1 MAAYNEKLKGGGHEL
16 ALESGS
22 GDIPAVED
30 FTSSSDYEPGV
41 LASLRRFEARMDKA
55 LGVESEA
62 IVRKT
67 DNDKRPV
74 PWHEELN
81 MALIWA
87 SASLGWASV
96 ATISGGLALT
106 AVADGHI
113 SLIIGVIIIALVL
126 LTISFLGLKYILI
139 YERLKVWLLTTAGI
153 GIPTVIGITAGAIV
167 ASALNNINAWKT
179 AYTDPHQ
186 GLSFLIR
193 DMLHPRGFANFLLIL
208 LSFSGINTNIMSLY
222 LSAISFHQ
230 MATPYAKVPRF
241 VWTLGNFVIVM
252 VLAIVG
258 RQKLNTY
265 LQDFLSLLGYWCT
278 SYFVIL
284 FEEHTIFRKRDFA
297 NYDLEGW
304 NNRKRLPPLPFFW
317 VLLRGAKE
325 WLRPGSPDHL
335 AS

>member
-1 MAAYNEKLKGGGHEL
+1 
-16 ALESGS
+16 
-22 GDIPAVED
+22 
-30 FTSSSDYEPGV
+30 
-41 LASLRRFEARMDKA
+41 
-55 LGVESEA
+55 
-62 IVRKT
+62 
-67 DNDKRPV
+67 
-74 PWHEELN
+74 
-81 MALIWA
+81 MALDYY
-87 SASLGWASV
+87 V
-96 ATISGGLALT
+96 HYLANT
-106 AVADGHI
+106 
-113 SLIIGVIIIALVL
+113 S
-126 LTISFLGLKYILI
+126 
-139 YERLKVWLLTTAGI
+139 RLKVWLLTTAGI